1 MWIASSR
8 SRWDL
13 AEERTPRVPKAYW
26 SRAIES
32 VSALP
37 GVERVA
43 LAELPP
49 FGGASRMMTQQR
61 EGKRQVIYFNKTS
74 ASYFDT
80 VGLRLIRGRTYTD
93 DEVARGAPVVV
104 ISETVAQ
111 RYWPGRDPLGTTFE
125 SVTEREDVVIGIVS
139 DAIVAR
145 LHEGTHGAV
154 YGPLAASESA
164 LGRLVVRTDGNL
176 AMTVPLKRDALRGL
190 DPTVTVQS
198 TLLREGL
205 EEEVSRPR
213 IIALIAGSMA
223 ALAVVLAAIGLYGVA
238 AAVVGQRTR
247 EIGLRI
253 ALGAERRDVL
263 RLLMGESLRPVLGGL
278 AAGDRPR
285 AAGRPRDVRAR
296 SSAVAPHDPLA
307 FGLAATI
314 LLVSAITAV
323 FVPTRSASKVD
334 PALVLRQG

>member
-1 MWIASSR
+1 
-8 SRWDL
+8 
-13 AEERTPRVPKAYW
+13 
-26 SRAIES
+26 
-32 VSALP
+32 
-37 GVERVA
+37 
-43 LAELPP
+43 
-49 FGGASRMMTQQR
+49 
-61 EGKRQVIYFNKTS
+61 
-74 ASYFDT
+74 
-80 VGLRLIRGRTYTD
+80 
-93 DEVARGAPVVV
+93 VV

-154 YGPLAASESA
+154 YGPLPPSESA

-176 AMTVPLKRDALRGL
+176 AMTVPLVRDTLRGL
-190 DPTVTVQS
+190 DPNVTVRS
-198 TLLREGL
+198 TLLKEGL

-223 ALAVVLAAIGLYGVA
+223 ALAVVLAAIGLYGIT

-253 ALGAERRDVL
+253 ALGAERRDVA
-263 RLLMGESLRPVLGGL
+263 RLLMAESLRPVVCGL
-278 AAGDRPR
+278 AAGT
-285 AAGRPRDVRAR
+285 ALALLAGRAI
-296 SSAVAPHDPLA
+296 SGALFGVAPHDPLA
-307 FGLAATI
+307 FGLAITI
-314 LLVSAITAV
+314 LLLSAITAV

-334 PALVLRQG
+334 PAFVLRQG